1 MAIIPTREKL
11 QQELQRIPDDL
22 LGELHEYMKY
32 LQFKK
37 QQKSSTVGTP
47 PVDTDSMET
56 AYASEAVLGKDWN
69 TPEEDKAWQD
79 L

>member
-1 MAIIPTREKL
+1 MATTSTREKL

-32 LQFKK
+32 LQYKK
-37 QQKSSTVGTP
+37 HQKSSSVETA
-47 PVDTDSMET
+47 SMET
-56 AYASEAVLGKDWN
+56 AYASEEVLGKDWN
-69 TPEEDKAWQD
+69 SSEEDQAWQD

>member
-1 MAIIPTREKL
+1 MAKITIREKL
-11 QQELQRIPDDL
+11 KQELQHIPDDL

-32 LQFKK
+32 LQYKK
-37 QQKSSTVGTP
+37 NQASS
-47 PVDTDSMET
+47 PVDTSMET

-69 TPEEDKAWQD
+69 TPEEDQAWQD